1 MKLLAMFLALAIGA
15 VAGIAATQDVN
26 ASRVTLTGEVVRY
39 EAGKT
44 IVVRGTD
51 GRDVAYTIA
60 PALAVPD
67 GVAVGRRV
75 TIMTEPSETGA
86 VLVTQIT
93 TEAAP
98 GGAVT
103 TTAGETRISTSGEA
117 KSEITSTYGT
127 VSAYEPGQQIT
138 ILRPNATT
146 VTYSIDGRS
155 AIPSGLSKGRR
166 VVIRTI
172 TRPGI
177 EEPVVRKVSY
187 PKTSKKTTVK

>member
-1 MKLLAMFLALAIGA
+1 MKLFAMFLALAIGA

-60 PALAVPD
+60 PALTVPG

-75 TIMTEPSETGA
+75 TILTEPSEAGT
-86 VLVTQIT
+86 VLVTRIT
-93 TEAAP
+93 SEAGP
-98 GGAVT
+98 GGGIT
-103 TTAGETRISTSGEA
+103 TTAGETRISSSGEA

-127 VSAYEPGQQIT
+127 VSGYEPGQRIT

-146 VTYSIDGRS
+146 ATYSIDGRS
-155 AIPSGLSKGRR
+155 AIPKGLSKGRR

-177 EEPVVRKVSY
+177 EEPLVRKVSY
-187 PKTSKKTTVK
+187 SKTSKKTTAK